1 MTNYKYVAMGLAS
14 GSFLSLLPFTAH
26 AQVNN
31 QNGAA
36 AGMEGL
42 QELTGGIASA
52 NLWDLIGQAGV
63 MQYPIFAVLII
74 GVFLISLKVYELLS
88 DRRLN
93 RSLERTGF
101 ENLTIKDIRKKVSNE
116 PDHMLSRL
124 MAKLLNV
131 FLTNRNA
138 DYLHDEISNYYSN
151 EQHKYKTFKNRIDFL
166 SDTAGALGLLGT
178 VWGMFI
184 VFSSGALEKDVILA
198 GMGLALMSTLLGLVV
213 SITLNFFS
221 TVTEGY
227 FARHLERISSK
238 ADEMRF
244 RLIELGDNSSSLDF
258 SPART
263 GSKPVSPRQY
273 QQQGSEAGESQK
285 KNL

>member
-42 QELTGGIASA
+42 QGLTGGIASA

-88 DRRLN
+88 DRKLN

-263 GSKPVSPRQY
+263 GSKPVSQRQY

>member
-1 MTNYKYVAMGLAS
+1 MTNKKYVAAVLAL
-14 GSFLSLLPFTAH
+14 GSFFTSLPSIVL
-26 AQVNN
+26 AQATN
-31 QNGAA
+31 QNAA
-36 AGMEGL
+36 ANVTEGL
-42 QELTGGIASA
+42 QGLTGGIAEAS
-52 NLWDLIGQAGV
+52 LWDLIGQAGI

-74 GVFLISLKVYELLS
+74 GLLLISYKVFELFS
-88 DRRLN
+88 DKRLT
-93 RSLERTGF
+93 RSLQQLSFER
-101 ENLTIKDIRKKVSNE
+101 LAIKDIRKRVSNE

-131 FLTNRNA
+131 FITNRNA

-151 EQHKYKTFKNRIDFL
+151 EQNKYNTFKNRIDFL

-227 FARHLERISSK
+227 FARHLERISTK
-238 ADEMRF
+238 ADELRF
-244 RLIELGDNSSSLDF
+244 RLIELGENSRGLDF
-258 SPART
+258 AQAA
-263 GSKPVSPRQY
+263 GNKPVATRSY
-273 QQQGSEAGESQK
+273 QEEDIDDGMGQK
-285 KNL
+285 KKT

>member
-74 GVFLISLKVYELLS
+74 GIFLISLKVYELLS

>member
-1 MTNYKYVAMGLAS
+1 MIKNKYVALGLAF
-14 GSFLSLLPFTAH
+14 GSSFVLLPFTVL
-26 AQVNN
+26 AQGNN
-31 QNGAA
+31 QNAAA
-36 AGMEGL
+36 AGTEGL
-42 QELTGGIASA
+42 QGLTGGIASA

-74 GVFLISLKVYELLS
+74 GVFLISLKVFELFS
-88 DRRLN
+88 DNRLTKN
-93 RSLERTGF
+93 LQRTGF
-101 ENLTIKDIRKKVSNE
+101 ESLTIKDIRKKVSNE

-138 DYLHDEISNYYSN
+138 DYLHDEISNYYTN
-151 EQHKYKTFKNRIDFL
+151 EHHKYNTFKNRIDFL

-221 TVTEGY
+221 TITEGY
-227 FARHLERISSK
+227 FAKHLEQVSSK
-238 ADEMRF
+238 ADELRF
-244 RLIELGDNSSSLDF
+244 RLIELGENSRGVDF
-258 SPART
+258 SQAA
-263 GSKPVSPRQY
+263 GSKPVTPSSSHNPQ
-273 QQQGSEAGESQK
+273 
-285 KNL
+285 

>member
-1 MTNYKYVAMGLAS
+1 MIKNKNVALGLAF
-14 GSFLSLLPFTAH
+14 GSLPMLLPFTVH
-26 AQVNN
+26 AQGNN
-31 QNGAA
+31 PNGA
-36 AGMEGL
+36 GMQGL
-42 QELTGGIASA
+42 QDLTGGIASA

-74 GVFLISLKVYELLS
+74 GTFLISYKVFGLFS
-88 DRRLN
+88 DSRLTKN
-93 RSLERTGF
+93 LQRTDF
-101 ENLTIKDIRKKVSNE
+101 ENLTVKDIRKTVSNE

-131 FLTNRNA
+131 FVTNRNA

-151 EQHKYKTFKNRIDFL
+151 EQHKYNTFKNRIDFL

-221 TVTEGY
+221 TITEGY
-227 FARHLERISSK
+227 FARHLEQISSK
-238 ADEMRF
+238 ADELRF
-244 RLIELGDNSSSLDF
+244 RLIELGENSRGLDF
-258 SPART
+258 SQAA
-263 GSKPVSPRQY
+263 GSKPVSPRSY
-273 QQQGSEAGESQK
+273 GDSTSTMGEK
-285 KNL
+285 KNP